1 MIDLSA
7 IEQNMSDDLNSVTG
21 FVNSMYDKNFASY
34 FADSREVFA
43 RMNSKVQPITDEEL
57 NYVLIDLPL
66 RLIDVSEQLSSF
78 KVRHEAMKLTVK
90 QKENYLSSDA
100 KDKGMKS
107 AEAKEY
113 VINNSME
120 DRLLLSAYAAIIY
133 RVESEITFCRELIMG
148 AKKIWDA
155 RRKSELVNP
164 VSEVSDSPDGLPE
177 YSYVET
183 ESKKKK
189 TYIKGVES

>member
-7 IEQNMSDDLNSVTG
+7 IEKTMSDDLNSVTG

-43 RMNSKVQPITDEEL
+43 RMNSKVQPITDDEL

-66 RLIDVSEQLSSF
+66 SLIDVSEQLSSF
-78 KVRHEAMKLTVK
+78 KVRHETMKISVK
-90 QKENYLSSDA
+90 QKENELTSKA
-100 KDKGMKS
+100 KDLGLKGS
-107 AEAKEY
+107 EAKEY
-113 VINNSME
+113 VTNNSME
-120 DRLLLSAYAAIIY
+120 DKLLLSAYAAVIY

-155 RRKSELVNP
+155 RRKSESVNP
-164 VSEVSDSPDGLPE
+164 VAEVNDSPDGLPE

-189 TYIKGVES
+189 TYIKGADS

>member
-7 IEQNMSDDLNSVTG
+7 VEKTMSDDLNSVTG
-21 FVNSMYDKNFASY
+21 FVNSMYDKNFAAY
-34 FADSREVFA
+34 FTDSREVFA

-66 RLIDVSEQLSSF
+66 RLIDVSEQLSTF
-78 KVRHEAMKLTVK
+78 KMRHETMKISVK
-90 QKENYLSSDA
+90 QKENELA
-100 KDKGMKS
+100 
-107 AEAKEY
+107 AEAKDNGLKGSEAKDY
-113 VINNSME
+113 VISNSME
-120 DRLLLSAYAAIIY
+120 DKLLLSAYAAVIY
-133 RVESEITFCRELIMG
+133 RVESEIAFCRELIMG

-155 RRKSELVNP
+155 RRKSESVNP
-164 VSEVSDSPDGLPE
+164 VAEVNDSPDGLPE

-189 TYIKGVES
+189 TYIKGADS

>member
-21 FVNSMYDKNFASY
+21 FVNSMYDKNFSSY

-43 RMNSKVQPITDEEL
+43 RMNSKVQPITDDEL

-66 RLIDVSEQLSSF
+66 SLIDVSEQLSSF

-90 QKENYLSSDA
+90 QKENSLASDA

-113 VINNSME
+113 VTNNSME

-133 RVESEITFCRELIMG
+133 RVESEIAFCRELIMG

-155 RRKSELVNP
+155 RRKSESVNP
-164 VSEVSDSPDGLPE
+164 VAEVNDSHDGLPE

-183 ESKKKK
+183 ECKKKK
-189 TYIKGVES
+189 SYIKGAES